1 MKNRLCTGIICCQWF
16 QCRLQTGQQF
26 IAACYFQCID
36 YTCCLRLLC
45 RFGLPHQFM
54 LSYND
59 VIQLTVTFRV
69 LAQFM
74 FFSDSSLNSVLNF
87 FRFGLVVWNRYL
99 SSALVILM
107 QRSHLVLLFI
117 NAVHIVVQ
125 VINLC
130 SYKVYLLSSGVFK
143 VLF

>member
-1 MKNRLCTGIICCQWF
+1 
-16 QCRLQTGQQF
+16 
-26 IAACYFQCID
+26 
-36 YTCCLRLLC
+36 
-45 RFGLPHQFM
+45 M

-107 QRSHLVLLFI
+107 
-117 NAVHIVVQ
+117 
-125 VINLC
+125 
-130 SYKVYLLSSGVFK
+130 
-143 VLF
+143 